1 MPRTNS
7 ELSGEAVLEFNCCR
21 PGSHSKKIA
30 AWAES
35 CSRMCSMDVT
45 HVPCGHLAAVI
56 DCHYRELVGFEFA
69 LRGRA
74 REAERIPLP

>member
-1 MPRTNS
+1 
-7 ELSGEAVLEFNCCR
+7 
-21 PGSHSKKIA
+21 
-30 AWAES
+30 
-35 CSRMCSMDVT
+35 MDVT